1 MRKKTEQIRIQILK
15 EVNYHSLDLVNHISS
30 MFNISRQSVYRHIN
44 NLIKEQ
50 KLSFD
55 IIDGKRVYKYG
66 KVREL
71 SKLITINKDVSES
84 DIYANYFIWV
94 EQDLKENVKAIV
106 EYGFTEILNNVI
118 DHSESKT
125 CFVYVKRDLSNITI
139 IINDEGEGIFN
150 RITRLK
156 KLSDTRQALLELKKG
171 KLTTDAEHHSGEGI
185 FFSSKAFDEFVI
197 ISGDLTFIHENK
209 LKNDYLL
216 DQKPGRG
223 TYVKMKIDINSEKKT
238 YRYFDEFAEAD
249 EYAFN
254 KTIVPV
260 ILAKFGNENL
270 MSRSQAKRLLTRL
283 ENFKTVIFDFR
294 DVNLIGQAFADEIF
308 RVYANKHKDIKLE
321 YVNINSDIE
330 KMILRALNHK

>member
-1 MRKKTEQIRIQILK
+1 MKEKTKQIRTQILK
-15 EVNYHSLDLVNHISS
+15 EVNYHSIDLVSHISS

-50 KLSFD
+50 KLDFD
-55 IIDGKRVYKYG
+55 IVSNKRVYKYG

-71 SKLITINKDVSES
+71 TKLITINKSVSES
-84 DIYANYFIWV
+84 DVYTNYFIWV
-94 EQDLKENVKAIV
+94 EQDLEENVKAII

-125 CFVYVKRDLSNITI
+125 CIVSVKRDLSTITI
-139 IINDEGEGIFN
+139 TINDEGEGIFN
-150 RITRLK
+150 RITRIK

-185 FFSSKAFDEFVI
+185 FFSSRAFDEFI
-197 ISGDLTFIHENK
+197 IMSGDLAFIHDNE
-209 LKNDYLL
+209 LQNDYLL
-216 DQKPGRG
+216 NRSPDKG
-223 TYVKMKIDINSEKKT
+223 TYVKMKISINSKRKLIDI
-238 YRYFDEFAEAD
+238 FDEYAEAD

-260 ILAKFGNENL
+260 TLAKFGNESL

-283 ENFKTVIFDFR
+283 ENFKTVIFDFKNI
-294 DVNLIGQAFADEIF
+294 NLIGQAFADEIF
-308 RVYANKHKDIKLE
+308 RVYANKHRDIKLE